1 MDTPTLANSSVSKEM
16 KSFYSF
22 EIVHKIN
29 KYRYLIAVLAVI
41 ILPLLFLGAPEI
53 AKLYTFANSQ
63 DSSGKYS
70 WYGASVSTKVATAEV
85 GIYEG
90 EISGLSSR
98 IFHTIFSSGEA
109 LNDWEP
115 EGKGTLT
122 LSDGRRYVG
131 EWKNG
136 KYHGQGTFTWPSG
149 QKYVG
154 ELKDDKRNGQGTH
167 TWPDGEVWSGPWKD
181 GKFLGRK

>member
-1 MDTPTLANSSVSKEM
+1 M
-16 KSFYSF
+16 
-22 EIVHKIN
+22 
-29 KYRYLIAVLAVI
+29 
-41 ILPLLFLGAPEI
+41 
-53 AKLYTFANSQ
+53 YTFANSQ

-136 KYHGQGTFTWPSG
+136 KYHGQGTLSFLNGQKQGQGTYTWSIGREYIGQWKEGKKHGQGTLAWPSG

-154 ELKDDKRNGQGTH
+154 ELKDDKYHGQGTH